1 MHEKEPPAAVL
12 KGLVLTSVGVKLE
25 QSFKSQGSVCGGGR
39 SLVHG
44 VSRGRAAAR
53 RSEKAV

>member
-44 VSRGRAAAR
+44 VSQG
-53 RSEKAV
+53 